1 MGRQNLA
8 RSIGDPEGVLEVL
21 WLVLTAILAWVR
33 PRQDLVVRHIVM
45 SWIPAIGRRGG
56 KKPLGQRLT

>member
-1 MGRQNLA
+1 
-8 RSIGDPEGVLEVL
+8 VLEL
-21 WLVLTAILAWVR
+21 HWLLVTAVLAWVR
-33 PRQDLVVRHIVM
+33 PRHDLVVRHIVM